1 MLNKLKKINY
11 KIMKT
16 ITSSK
21 GNVKEN
27 LLCPDLTLSMTKEK
41 ISKRAE
47 LFEKYLTNQNQNLE
61 KFEKKEISITLP
73 DGKVI
78 KGKAYETTPLSIARG
93 ISKKLAMR
101 VCVAKVTYTN
111 RYSNYFGKIVDCDE
125 EEENEEEKNLKSE
138 LMDLGLFL
146 EGDCKLELLDFDSK
160 EGKET
165 FWHSSAH
172 VLGKSIEENF
182 EGFLTHGPP
191 LTDGFF
197 YDSFMGDKKIHP
209 ENYQALEKSAQ
220 NLVSKKVKF
229 QKLLLTKQEA
239 LELFQDNPFKV
250 ALIKAKIG
258 ENDKTS
264 AYKCGDLIDLC
275 TGPHLDTTGKIKA
288 FKINSTSSAYWL
300 GKQNLDDLQRIYAI
314 TFPSKKQ
321 LKQHITLI
329 EELKKKDH
337 RILGEKQKLFT
348 FSPISPGC
356 TFFLP
361 HGTRIFNR
369 LVDLMRHEYIFRGF
383 TEVNTPTMFKNA
395 LWKTSGHY
403 FKYKDDM
410 YFVKTK
416 DEEFGIKPMNCPSH
430 CVMFGTMLRSYRD
443 LPVRYADF
451 GVLHRNE
458 ISGALSGLTRV
469 RKFHQDDAHI
479 FCRPDQIEEEIK
491 SQLEFITYIY
501 SIFGFEFSLELSTR
515 PDNYLGTIEMWDD
528 AENGLKGALN
538 LFGKPWKLNPKDG
551 AFYGPKIDIKVQDCY
566 KRKHQLGTIQLD
578 FNLPIRFNL
587 QYKTK
592 STVKKEENEK
602 NEKKEKKDHKKV
614 HKKEHKKEEKK
625 KEFIKEDKNEN
636 QQKSDCKKGECDKE
650 EIKEEK
656 KDYIVGG
663 ELKKG
668 FERPLIVHRAILGS
682 LERCMAILIEHYGG
696 KWPFWLSPRQIA
708 IIPVSE
714 KTQAYAEK
722 LRNKLLLKNY
732 HVDLDDSNFTLNKR
746 IRNNQLE
753 QYNYILV
760 VGEKEQLNKSVNVRE
775 RDCKKPLGEMS
786 LEKLFSLL
794 RSKHLKKSNAEINC
808 ELSGLLNSD
817 DALEELKKMQI
828 DLKMLEEW
836 NRDLENKSF
845 FGGEGFVCG
854 DEDKE
859 RYGKLK
865 GVDLDLSSLQNL
877 NRWFKTCA
885 KCCC

>member
-16 ITSSK
+16 ISSSK

-27 LLCPDLTLSMTKEK
+27 LICPDLTMKMSKDK
-41 ISKRAE
+41 ILKRAE
-47 LFEKYLTNQNQNLE
+47 LFEKFLINQNQNLE
-61 KFEKKEISITLP
+61 KLEKKEINITLP

-78 KGKAYETTPLSIARG
+78 KGKAYETTPLSIARS
-93 ISKKLAMR
+93 ISKKLALK
-101 VCVAKVTYTN
+101 VCVARVTYTN
-111 RYSNYFGKIVDCDE
+111 RLSNYFGKIVDCDE
-125 EEENEEEKNLKSE
+125 EEEEVEGQNLKSE
-138 LMDLGLFL
+138 LVDLNLFL
-146 EGDCKLELLDFDSK
+146 EGDCNLELLDFESK

-182 EGFLTHGPP
+182 GGFLTHGPP

-197 YDSFMGDKKIHP
+197 YDSFMGETKIHP
-209 ENYQALEKSAQ
+209 ENYKILEKAAQ
-220 NLVSKKVKF
+220 TLVSKKVKF

-250 ALIKAKIG
+250 ALINAKIG
-258 ENDKTS
+258 DNDKTS

-288 FKINSTSSAYWL
+288 FKINSNSSAYWL

-314 TFPSKKQ
+314 TFPSKKE
-321 LKQHITLI
+321 LKEHIRI
-329 EELKKKDH
+329 MEELRKKDH
-337 RILGEKQKLFT
+337 RILGEKQKLFS
-348 FSPISPGC
+348 FSPLSPGC

-369 LVDLMRHEYIFRGF
+369 LVDLMRHEYNFRGF
-383 TEVNTPTMFKNA
+383 NEVNTPTMFKNE

-479 FCRPDQIEEEIK
+479 FCRPDQIEEEIR

-501 SIFGFEFSLELSTR
+501 SVFGFEFSLELSTR
-515 PDNYLGTIEMWDD
+515 PENYLGTIEMWDD
-528 AENGLKGALN
+528 AENGLKNALDQ
-538 LFGKPWKLNPKDG
+538 FGKPWKLNPADG
-551 AFYGPKIDIKVQDCY
+551 AFYGPKIDIKVQDAY

-587 QYKTK
+587 QYK
-592 STVKKEENEK
+592 SRETVKKEEKEK
-602 NEKKEKKDHKKV
+602 TEKKPEKKQEV
-614 HKKEHKKEEKK
+614 KKENADCEKT
-625 KEFIKEDKNEN
+625 ECNHEDV
-636 QQKSDCKKGECDKE
+636 
-650 EIKEEK
+650 KEEK
-656 KDYIVGG
+656 KDYTVGG

-714 KTQAYAEK
+714 KFTAYAEK
-722 LRNKLLLKNY
+722 LKNKFLLKNY
-732 HVDLDDSNFTLNKR
+732 HVDLDNTSFTLNKR
-746 IRNNQLE
+746 IRKNQLE

-760 VGEKEQLNKSVNVRE
+760 VGEKEETNKSVNVRV

-786 LEKLFSLL
+786 LDSFFSLL
-794 RSKHLKKSNAEINC
+794 RSQHLKKSKAEINC
-808 ELSGLLNSD
+808 ELGGLLNSD
-817 DALEELKKMQI
+817 QSLDQLKKVG
-828 DLKMLEEW
+828 L
-836 NRDLENKSF
+836 DLETLENWNNDLSTKSY
-845 FGGEGFVCG
+845 FGEDGYVLS
-854 DEDKE
+854 DEDKD
-859 RYGKLK
+859 RYNKLK
-865 GVDLDLSSLQNL
+865 DCDLDLDSLPNL
-877 NRWFKTCA
+877 YRWFRTVA
-885 KCCC
+885 KCC